1 MEKKRVNVR
10 ENVKKKYRIRDR
22 HLSSTGELGWP
33 LYLAI
38 ERLVCLKKKSFQTLT
53 EEALLKRYAPV
64 AVLVDH
70 AGNLLYIH
78 GQTGLYLE
86 PAQGYTGFNN
96 VLRMAKRKLRRDL
109 NITLRKAV
117 TKQELVE
124 SSELPVKKNG
134 ETLWVKL
141 TVIPLL
147 KKALIDQEEDLYVI
161 VFNQKNKYVEP
172 QTMMTSQK
180 EAEQETQIT
189 QEIDQ
194 LHLSLTSKEIELAQI
209 NSELENAKADL
220 EISRNKL
227 HSVKE
232 NIYLSET
239 ELQTVTKKIAASKD
253 QLQVLNKELIEAKN
267 ELEDMLL
274 IPEKMT
280 EELTPISQ
288 ELEII
293 KNELSLANQ
302 ELNTKKEELEK
313 LNPHFEMQLDEMPSL
328 SQDVISET
336 ESSPL
341 DQGSVNDA
349 ENNDQN
355 FDNEPFS
362 IDLDTATINDKGM
375 GFFSKNEP
383 KSFYIPP
390 RGLTFGQG
398 SEPIASTENKNVL
411 TFKDVLEF
419 QTAADHG
426 FRHDNEIKS
435 VIIPEGVE
443 VIKRS
448 MFYKCTQLEAVSFP
462 STLKIVEDF
471 AFYGCEKL
479 TTIALEPC
487 RFLETIGTSAFEGCT
502 AVTELVIPDSVIGI
516 EEASFLGCKGLETI
530 KFQDDSQL
538 EILGSHAFKDCS
550 RLTEI
555 ILPDQLKHIGIS
567 CFYGCQ
573 SLSKIHLPRELQ
585 TVGEYA
591 FWGCN
596 ALSEI
601 EIVNKKILKQKG
613 FSVGFPEGIKL

>member
-1 MEKKRVNVR
+1 MRKKRVHIR
-10 ENVKKKYRIRDR
+10 ESVKRKYRIKDR
-22 HLSSTGELGWP
+22 HLSSTGELSWP
-33 LYLAI
+33 IYLAI
-38 ERLVCLKKKSFQTLT
+38 QRLVCLEKKSFQTLT
-53 EEALLKRYAPV
+53 EEVLLKRYAPV

-86 PAQGYTGFNN
+86 PAQGYAGVNN
-96 VLRMAKRKLRRDL
+96 VLRMAKRKLRRDI

-117 TKQELVE
+117 TKQALVE

-134 ETLWVKL
+134 ETIWVKL

-172 QTMMTSQK
+172 QTVMTLQK
-180 EAEQETQIT
+180 EAEQETQII

-194 LHLSLTSKEIELAQI
+194 LHLSLASKEIELAQI
-209 NSELENAKADL
+209 NSELENVKADL

-253 QLQVLNKELIEAKN
+253 HLQVLNKELIEAKN
-267 ELEDMLL
+267 ELEDTLL

-313 LNPHFEMQLDEMPSL
+313 LNPHFDMHTDEIPSL
-328 SQDVISET
+328 GQDVISEI
-336 ESSPL
+336 EISPL
-341 DQGSVNDA
+341 DQGSVSDA
-349 ENNDQN
+349 ENSDQN
-355 FDNEPFS
+355 FDSEPFS

-390 RGLTFGQG
+390 KSLAFGHG
-398 SEPIASTENKNVL
+398 SEPIASTENNNVL
-411 TFKDVLEF
+411 TFKDVMEF

-448 MFYKCTQLEAVSFP
+448 MFYKCTQLETVSFP

-479 TTIALEPC
+479 TTIALETC
-487 RFLETIGTSAFEGCT
+487 RFLETIGTSAFEGCI
-502 AVTELVIPDSVIGI
+502 AVSELVIPDSVIEI
-516 EEASFLGCKGLETI
+516 EEASFLGCKGLEMI

-538 EILGSHAFKDCS
+538 EILGSHAFKDCP

-601 EIVNKKILKQKG
+601 KIANKKILKQPG